1 MTATGLSST
10 INMVAAPHWA
20 KEIWIMADN
29 RLEVLKKARTH
40 MVETRF
46 AMIEKLSGG
55 SEEHEKLLH
64 VQSVIDVIDAAIE
77 DEETEDSAFDDMDDE

>member
-1 MTATGLSST
+1 
-10 INMVAAPHWA
+10 MVAHAA
-20 KEIWIMADN
+20 LGEGDLDMADN

-46 AMIEKLSGG
+46 AMIEKLTSGA
-55 SEEHEKLLH
+55 EEHEKLLH